1 MPYNA
6 QNRPQGLLNTLALY
20 SAALTVSMA
29 LWVCFGLA
37 TGMIEPYPL
46 QEPICG
52 TADFTDS
59 YLECMYGPL
68 DLTPIEDEA
77 QIPTKEGN

>member
-1 MPYNA
+1 MAYTA
-6 QNRPQGLLNTLALY
+6 QNRPQRLLNTLALY
-20 SAALTVSMA
+20 SAAITVSMA
-29 LWVCFGLA
+29 LWIALGLA
-37 TGMIEPYPL
+37 VGVIEPYPV

-59 YLECMYGPL
+59 YLECLYGDL

-77 QIPTKEGN
+77 QTKEGNR

>member
-1 MPYNA
+1 MPYNEQKQPYKA
-6 QNRPQGLLNTLALY
+6 LNTLALY
-20 SAALTVSMA
+20 SAALTVSGA
-29 LWVCFGLA
+29 LWIALGLA
-37 TGMIEPYPL
+37 VGVIEPYPL

-77 QIPTKEGN
+77 QTKEGNR

>member
-1 MPYNA
+1 MPYST
-6 QNRPQGLLNTLALY
+6 QNRPQRLLNTLALY
-20 SAALTVSMA
+20 SAVLTVSGA
-29 LWVCFGLA
+29 LWIALGLA
-37 TGMIEPYPL
+37 TGIIEPYPL

-77 QIPTKEGN
+77 QVTTKEGN